1 MLKKLKSLILDD
13 TVYIAFLLVFTA
25 IGSFGLGKMST
36 ATPQKL
42 VTVPEPSVTLIQPA
56 TSTSSGSTTDLVLKT
71 APVAASLTAPLDV
84 PIEQTAIAPARNFVA
99 SKAGTKYHTLTC
111 PGAKTIKETNKIY
124 FTSVSEA
131 EAAGYTRAANC
142 PVR

>member
-25 IGSFGLGKMST
+25 IGSFGLGKMS
-36 ATPQKL
+36 AARPQKL
-42 VTVPEPSVTLIQPA
+42 VTVPEPSVMLTQSA
-56 TSTSSGSTTDLVLKT
+56 TSTSSGSATDLALKS
-71 APVAASLTAPLDV
+71 APSAATLTAPLDV
-84 PIEQTAIAPARNFVA
+84 PSEQTVVAPVRNFVA
-99 SKAGTKYHTLTC
+99 SKAGTKFHALTC

-124 FTSVSEA
+124 FASVSDA

-142 PVR
+142 PPR